1 VSELKA
7 EGQNSDCS
15 GLFLLVNNNATRSGI
30 FIHDRFILAR
40 SPQESGGN
48 DRSLYVTMIA

>member
-1 VSELKA
+1 MSELKA